1 MDGGGD
7 RQTTGGD
14 RLRGHFQALDLER
27 TLAWLMRNRRL
38 SKDYEFWETC
48 SAAYLYL
55 ASIRLLTMRLT
66 CVTS

>member
-7 RQTTGGD
+7 RQPPEATGCAVISK
-14 RLRGHFQALDLER
+14 RWIVER

-38 SKDYEFWETC
+38 RKDDEFGETG
-48 SAAYLYL
+48 SAASLYL
-55 ASIRLLTMRLT
+55 ASLRLLTMRLT